1 MTSTTGRSLDS
12 RILLSAGVS
21 ALGVGVVATVIGG
34 IVSGVPGVLG
44 GVLGTVI
51 VVVFFSIGQFIL
63 GSVLKRNPAMAMTVA
78 MTTYLVKI
86 GVLLGLLLLLREAT
100 AFNPKVFGLTIL
112 CCTLTWT
119 IAEVWVFSRAKVLYV
134 DPAGTLPPGG
144 L

>member
-1 MTSTTGRSLDS
+1 MTSPADRSLDT
-12 RILLSAGVS
+12 RILRSAGAS
-21 ALGVGVVATVIGG
+21 ALGVGVIATVIGG
-34 IVSGVPGVLG
+34 LVAGTPGVLA

-63 GSVLKRNPAMAMTVA
+63 GSVLRRNPAMAMTVA

-86 GVLLGLLLLLREAT
+86 GVLLGLLLLLKEAT

-134 DPAGTLPPGG
+134 DPTQTLPPGG

>member
-1 MTSTTGRSLDS
+1 VTSSTGTSLDA
-12 RILLSAGVS
+12 RILRSAGVS
-21 ALGVGVVATVIGG
+21 AFGVGVVATIIGG
-34 IVSGVPGVLG
+34 VVAGSPGVLA

-63 GSVLKRNPAMAMTVA
+63 GSVLRRNPAMAMTVA

-86 GVLLGLLLLLREAT
+86 GVLLALLLLLKGAT
-100 AFNPKVFGLTIL
+100 AFDPKVFGLTIL

-134 DPAGTLPPGG
+134 DPSGTLPPGG